1 MKKNKFNNLNLNM
14 NDYFKIHPSYIK
26 SQNSYNEN
34 NKIINIEKNIYDF
47 GYKIIS
53 IEELDKMFNI
63 DINNYN
69 YIINNLGNLFT
80 DLNLEMGAGDISNPI
95 MKRIKIDS
103 IFKNSDIINN
113 LYNLIL
119 PIIEKNIYNSYIQII
134 DINMYKNTFNN
145 LKEGKSS
152 WLWHF
157 DNHPNEFIK
166 IMIYLTDVDEN
177 SAPFEIIVDNNNNPI
192 KLNSS
197 KYSLEDWN
205 KNNDIQYFKN
215 QYNGNRIPNE
225 TIDDLCNKGYK
236 KKKICG
242 KKGTIIL
249 FSENIIHRAT
259 YPINKERCVI
269 NTIIAPSLHK
279 TNYNINKNNLINKD
293 RYKIWSFN

>member
-14 NDYFKIHPSYIK
+14 NDYFKINPSYIK
-26 SQNSYNEN
+26 SQNNFN
-34 NKIINIEKNIYDF
+34 KNDKIIDLEKNIYDF

-53 IEELDKMFNI
+53 IEELDKIFNI
-63 DINNYN
+63 DTNNYN
-69 YIINNLGNLFT
+69 YIINKLGNLFINT
-80 DLNLEMGAGDISNPI
+80 NLEHGAGDISNPI
-95 MKRIKIDS
+95 MKRIKTDI

-113 LYNLIL
+113 LYSLIL
-119 PIIEKNIYNSYIQII
+119 PIIEKNIYNSHIQII
-134 DINMYKNTFNN
+134 DISMYKNIFNN
-145 LKEGKSS
+145 LKKGISS

-177 SAPFEIIVDNNNNPI
+177 SAPFEIILDNDNNPI

-197 KYSLEDWN
+197 KNSLEDWN
-205 KNNDIQYFKN
+205 KTNDIQYFKN
-215 QYNGNRIPNE
+215 QYNGNRISEE

-242 KKGTIIL
+242 KKGTIII

-259 YPINKERCVI
+259 YPINNERCII
-269 NTIIAPSLHK
+269 NTVLAPSINK
-279 TNYNINKNNLINKD
+279 TNYNIDKNKLIDKD
-293 RYKIWSFN
+293 RYKKWMFN